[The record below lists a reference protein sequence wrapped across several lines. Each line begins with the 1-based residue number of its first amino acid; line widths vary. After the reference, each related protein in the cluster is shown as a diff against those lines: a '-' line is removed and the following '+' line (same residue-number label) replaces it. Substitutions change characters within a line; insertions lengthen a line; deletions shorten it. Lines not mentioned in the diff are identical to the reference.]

1 MDPSSRF
8 ATGDDAPAVLDLYR
22 EAVGEQA
29 ALRPMWPLADGLAEP
44 AAGAVA
50 EIMGDHSSRLVVGEI
65 EGVVVGFAWAR
76 SEPLL
81 PQAGGA
87 PVCVV
92 RLVYTTPEARGVG
105 VGDRMLT
112 LLMDDF
118 AGRGHRHFDARVSP
132 GHRNAKNFFE
142 AHGFSARLI
151 VMYHDAGVKT

>member
-1 MDPSSRF
+1 MQPVSRPASAHDL
-8 ATGDDAPAVLDLYR
+8 ATVLSLYQ

-29 ALRPMWPLADGLAEP
+29 VLRAMWPIADGLPEP
-44 AAGAVA
+44 AETALASIV
-50 EIMGDHSSRLVVGEI
+50 DDPDSRLVVGEI
-65 EGVVVGFAWAR
+65 EGAVVGFAWAR

-105 VGDRMLT
+105 VGDAMLAR
-112 LLMDDF
+112 LMDDF
-118 AGRGHRHFDARVSP
+118 AARGHRHFDARVSP
-132 GHRNAKNFFE
+132 GHRHAKNFFE

-151 VMYHDAGVKT
+151 VMYHDAGAA

>member
-8 ATGDDAPAVLDLYR
+8 ATEADAPAILDLYR
-22 EAVGEQA
+22 EGVEEQA
-29 ALRPMWPLADGLAEP
+29 ALRPLWPLADGLAEP
-44 AAGAVA
+44 ATDAVA
-50 EIMGDHSSRLVVGEI
+50 GILGDPGSRLVVGEI
-65 EGVVVGFAWAR
+65 DGVVVGFAWAR
-76 SEPLL
+76 SEALL
-81 PQAGGA
+81 PQAGGD

-118 AGRGHRHFDARVSP
+118 QGRGHRHFDARVSP
-132 GHRNAKNFFE
+132 GHRHAKNFFE

-151 VMYHDAGVKT
+151 VMYHDAGERT

>member
-8 ATGDDAPAVLDLYR
+8 ASEADAPSILELYR
-22 EAVGEQA
+22 EGVEEQA

-50 EIMGDHSSRLVVGEI
+50 EIMGDPGSRLAVGEI
-65 EGVVVGFAWAR
+65 DGVVVGFAWAR
-76 SEPLL
+76 SEALL
-81 PQAGGA
+81 PQAGGE

-105 VGDRMLT
+105 VGDSMLT

-118 AGRGHRHFDARVSP
+118 QGRGHRHFDARVSP

-151 VMYHDAGVKT
+151 VMYHDAGERT